1 MADEGAAQ
9 VLEARVAPVSGAR
22 SLPRRL
28 VAVTSVLALA
38 ATVFFLFWKLDWIGM
53 TWDELTAFGIVRS
66 YIPDLANIL
75 GNTTNASQGRLNYT
89 LAIPLMAWLGPTIE
103 AFKLTFV
110 FIALGCILALWLAL
124 KKAVRPVTALALAAV
139 LASTPVFI
147 GAGRTA
153 ANSGDVL
160 TMLAI
165 VLYIWTLARWTVRRR
180 EHDMAAVAAIA
191 CGIASGVAIGSK
203 LTDGLLIPAAIVW
216 IGQTL
221 GWKKSLRDFSW
232 YLPVTALVAVAAH
245 PLFLLGP
252 AAVISGI
259 RDADGFDHAAQFY
272 LLGHYVKHPQWYFPL
287 ADLLAKTSIPLFAF
301 FVWAAFAET
310 ARSLK
315 ARSLDPWVGVAALVF
330 GLDYL
335 FVFKGFQGAHY
346 YQPAVVAMVFIS
358 APLLDRLLSSA
369 RRRTQIL
376 AALGVALTLAYQVG
390 LDVWLAPDF
399 LQAGRQFGDTFQGEF
414 SGPAVNH
421 CQGGPGALA
430 SLNRLEAAR
439 HYGHAYVLVH
449 CGPVLNADSDAGP
462 VRSVLHIDDYPYGGP
477 SARPYWLLISHVY
490 DYYSYGSP
498 QAQRDALARR
508 ARVVQD
514 CTLASG
520 TPDSSYEIYACPAV
534 TGQPAAPRSAPV
546 QMVMSVPAS
555 LSARRGS
562 VSGPDPAPEPTPPRR
577 AR

>member
-1 MADEGAAQ
+1 MADDGAAQ
-9 VLEARVAPVSGAR
+9 VLEARVAPAPGAR
-22 SLPRRL
+22 PLPRRL
-28 VAVTSVLALA
+28 VKVTSVLALV

-75 GNTTNASQGRLNYT
+75 RNTTNASQGRLNYT
-89 LAIPLMAWLGPTIE
+89 LAIPLMAWLGPSIE

-110 FIALGCILALWLAL
+110 FIALGCIVAVWLAL
-124 KKAVRPVTALALAAV
+124 KKAVRPVTALAVTAV

-180 EHDMAAVAAIA
+180 DGDLGAGPAIW
-191 CGIASGVAIGSK
+191 CGIASGVALGSK
-203 LTDGLLIPAAIVW
+203 LTDGLLIPAAILW
-216 IGQTL
+216 IGQTF

-232 YLPVTALVAVAAH
+232 YLPVTAIVAVAAH

-252 AAVISGI
+252 AAVIAGI
-259 RDADGFDHAAQFY
+259 HDADGYDHASQFY
-272 LLGHYVKHPQWYFPL
+272 LLGTYVKHPQWYFPL
-287 ADLLAKTSIPLFAF
+287 ADLLAKTSVPMFAF
-301 FVWAAFAET
+301 FLWAACAE
-310 ARSLK
+310 AVRSIR
-315 ARSLDPWVGVAALVF
+315 AHRLDPWVGVATFVF

-346 YQPAVVAMVFIS
+346 YQPAVVAMVFVA

-369 RRRTQIL
+369 RRRTQLL
-376 AALGVALTLAYQVG
+376 AAIGVAMTLTYQVG
-390 LDVWLAPDF
+390 LDAWLAPDF
-399 LQAGRQFGDTFQGEF
+399 LQAGRQFGDRFQGEF

-421 CQGGPGALA
+421 CQGGPEALA
-430 SLNRLEAAR
+430 SLDRLEAAR

-449 CGPVLNADSDAGP
+449 CGPVLAADSDAGP
-462 VRSVLHIDDYPYGGP
+462 VRSVLNIDDYPDGGP
-477 SARPYWLLISHVY
+477 PARPYWLLISHVY

-498 QAQRDALARR
+498 QAQYDALARR
-508 ARVVQD
+508 ARAVQD
-514 CTLASG
+514 CTLEWG
-520 TPDSSYEIYACPAV
+520 TPASSYEIYSCPAAAAPAV
-534 TGQPAAPRSAPV
+534 TPRPSSVP
-546 QMVMSVPAS
+546 MVMSAPAS
-555 LSARRGS
+555 APTS
-562 VSGPDPAPEPTPPRR
+562 PAR